1 MARLGAISLFEQS
14 SSLQSGVAFS
24 LTSSAT
30 TDAVLAFANAEIEV
44 RAGQRDV
51 VVRFSKAVDPKT
63 AFDEG
68 HRLAQQGLDL
78 LSILGRVDAV
88 IQDAE
93 NDHLIWWAVPS
104 GVALRQ
110 VSTIVLPFSVG
121 HVTLTVRDQHGN
133 IVPPIQIQPQHHIAF
148 RYYRLAQTTDDLY
161 DAYRNM
167 YLAFEVL
174 LSTRF
179 PITKGEKE
187 IIWLRRALAGCQPDI
202 RLDDLGPQS
211 SDIIESILNAVY
223 HDARLPLFHAKEGKE
238 FFPPHDS
245 NSDRQI
251 VSNALRILTHLVL
264 RMAGAWFSA
273 VRTGGGV
280 FFGWVYESI
289 QQLLSTSCLVATN
302 CSDPFQPSEPNLAH
316 ERFRSAVKFKTNIAP
331 EFQREGE
338 PAIFGTVSG
347 YELRMLGEI
356 WRIELIS
363 PDRPRMALTFESPLT
378 CDDAERLEVLMHVR
392 ATNLTQSKTLFR
404 R

>member
-24 LTSSAT
+24 LTSPAT
-30 TDAVLAFANAEIEV
+30 TDDVLAFANAEIEI
-44 RAGQRDV
+44 RRGQRDV
-51 VVRFSKAVDPKT
+51 VVRFSEAVDPQT
-63 AFDEG
+63 VFDEG
-68 HRLAQQGLDL
+68 HRLAQQGLDI
-78 LSILGRVDAV
+78 LSILGQADAV

-104 GVALRQ
+104 GVALRH
-110 VSTIVLPFSVG
+110 VSTIAWPFSV
-121 HVTLTVRDQHGN
+121 VALPVRDQHGN
-133 IVPPIQIQPQHHIAF
+133 IVPPIQFQPQHHIAF

-179 PITKGEKE
+179 PIKKGEKE
-187 IIWLRRALAGCQPDI
+187 FIWLRRALAGCQPDI

-211 SDIIESILNAVY
+211 SDIVESILNTVY
-223 HDARLPLFHAKEGKE
+223 QDARLPLFHAKEGRE

-245 NSDRQI
+245 NSHRQI
-251 VSNALRILTHLVL
+251 VSNALRTLTHLVL
-264 RMAGAWFSA
+264 RMAEAWFSV

-280 FFGWVYESI
+280 FFGWVYENI
-289 QQLLSTSCLVATN
+289 HQLLSTSCLVATN
-302 CSDPFQPSEPNLAH
+302 CSDPIQPSEPNLSH
-316 ERFRSAVKFKTNIAP
+316 ERFRSAVKFNTNIAP
-331 EFQREGE
+331 DFQRERE

-347 YELRMLGEI
+347 NELRTLGEI

-363 PDRPRMALTFESPLT
+363 PDRPRMAVTFESPLI

-392 ATNLTQSKTLFR
+392 ATNLMQPKTLFR